1 MERIQENFESEQ
13 KVEREWKMER
23 RLLWRKGRKLSEGL
37 RNLDF

>member
-23 RLLWRKGRKLSEGL
+23 RLLRGKGKNGEEVE
-37 RNLDF
+37 